1 MKQIL
6 YGGTLLVAALLN
18 VNCQSDMK
26 TIKTLPYPVARMDS
40 TVDDY
45 FGTRVADPYRW
56 MENDQAPETAAWV
69 KAENEVTENYLSQI
83 PYRGKIRERLTQL
96 WNYPKYGI
104 PRRVGEY
111 LFFFENDGLQNQSVL
126 YRQKGT
132 DGEKEVFLDPNTLS
146 ENGTLALVDV
156 SFSKDDRYMAYAAA
170 VAGSDWVEIRVMET
184 ATGKTL
190 EDRIQWVKFSGA
202 EWSGDGFYYSAYDE
216 PDQKTRLSAQNQF
229 QKVYYHRLGTL
240 QSEDRLIYEDPAH
253 PLRYFTPE
261 VSRDDRHLFITASE
275 GTDGTEVLYRST
287 DDAKGRFKVLY
298 PGFADNYYLVTCEN
312 GQAVFR
318 TNHQAPNYEL
328 VVADLT
334 GREPVT
340 RTLVEEDSLRLL
352 DGTTTAGGSL
362 MLSYL
367 DKAHSVVEQY
377 DPEGRLIRSVE
388 LPGLGTVSGFSSE
401 AGDSVTYYAYEGFT
415 APAAIYRYDTRD
427 GASSLFKESSLP
439 FDPEAYTSEQVTFNS
454 KDGTPV
460 TMFLVH
466 RKDMKRN
473 GKNPVYLYGYGGFNI
488 SRTPSFSAQNIL
500 LMEQGG
506 IYALVNL
513 RGGGE
518 YGEQWHRAGMLDQ
531 KQNVFDDF
539 IAAAEY
545 LVAEGYTSSDKLG
558 IAGGSNGGL
567 LVGACMTQRPDLF
580 AVALPAVGVMDM
592 LRFHRFTVGWGW
604 VVEYGCSENES
615 DFPYLYA
622 YSPLHNIRQGVCY
635 PATLVTT
642 ADHDDRVVPAHS
654 FKFTATLQAAQGC
667 DRPTLIRIDTDAG
680 HGAGKPTAKKIDEV
694 TDLLSFFFWNTGTR
708 VK

>member
-1 MKQIL
+1 MKPFVSL
-6 YGGTLLVAALLN
+6 GVLLSVALLN
-18 VNCQSDMK
+18 VNCQSEMK

-56 MENDQAPETAAWV
+56 MEDDHAPETAAWV
-69 KAENEVTENYLSQI
+69 EAENRVTEDYLAQI
-83 PYRGKIRERLTQL
+83 PYRETLRKRLTEL

-104 PRRVGEY
+104 PKQVGEY

-126 YRQKGT
+126 YRQKGM
-132 DGEKEVFLDPNTLS
+132 DGPKEVFLDPNTRS
-146 ENGTLALVDV
+146 QEGTLALVDV

-184 ATGKTL
+184 ATGREL
-190 EDRIQWVKFSGA
+190 DDRIEWVKFSGA
-202 EWSGDGFYYSAYDE
+202 VWSGDGFYYSAYDK
-216 PDQKTRLSAQNQF
+216 PDEKTRLSAQNQY
-229 QKVYYHRLGTL
+229 QKVYYHRLGTS
-240 QSEDRLIYEDPAH
+240 QQEDKLVYEDPMH
-253 PLRYFTPE
+253 PLRYFTPN
-261 VSRDDRHLFITASE
+261 VSEDDRYLFITASE
-275 GTDGTEVLYRST
+275 GTDGTEVLFCRA
-287 DDAKGRFKVLY
+287 DDSRRRFQVLF
-298 PGFADNYYLVTCEN
+298 PGFADNYYWVDCRD
-312 GQAVFR
+312 GQAIFR
-318 TNHQAPNYEL
+318 TNHDAPNYAL
-328 VVADLT
+328 VSVDLT
-334 GREPVT
+334 GSKPVT
-340 RTLVEEDSLRLL
+340 RTLVPEAPDRLL
-352 DGTTTAGGSL
+352 DGVSTAGNFL

-367 DKAHSVVEQY
+367 DKAHSQVEQY
-377 DPEGRLIRSVE
+377 DRQGKRIRPVE
-388 LPGLGTVSGFSSE
+388 LPGLGTVWGFD
-401 AGDSVTYYAYEGFT
+401 AGTTDSVTYFAYESFT
-415 APAAIYRYDTRD
+415 APAAIYRYDLHTGNSD
-427 GASSLFKESSLP
+427 LFKAPELP
-439 FDPEAYTSEQVTFNS
+439 FDPDLYTAEQVVFNS

-460 TMFLVH
+460 TLFLVH

-488 SRTPSFSAQNIL
+488 SRTPSFSPQNIL

-506 IYALVNL
+506 VYALANL

-518 YGEQWHRAGMLDQ
+518 YGEAWHRAGMLEK

-539 IAAAEY
+539 MAAAEY
-545 LVAEGYTSSDKLG
+545 LIAEKYTSSEKLG

-580 AVALPAVGVMDM
+580 GVALPAVGVMDM

-604 VVEYGCSENES
+604 VVEYGCSDNAS

-622 YSPLHNIRQGVCY
+622 YSPLHNIRPGVCY

-654 FKFTATLQAAQGC
+654 FKFTATLQAAQAC

-680 HGAGKPTAKKIDEV
+680 HGAGKPTGKKIDEI
-694 TDLLSFFFWNTGTR
+694 TDQLSFFFWNTGTQ
-708 VK
+708 VP

>member
-1 MKQIL
+1 MKQIASL
-6 YGGTLLVAALLN
+6 GTLLAAALLN

-26 TIKTLPYPVARMDS
+26 TIKTLPYPTARMDS

-56 MENDQAPETAAWV
+56 MEDDHAPETAAWV
-69 KAENEVTENYLSQI
+69 RAENEVTENYLAQI
-83 PYRGKIRERLTQL
+83 PYRETLRKRLTQL

-104 PRRVGEY
+104 PRQVGDY
-111 LFFFENDGLQNQSVL
+111 LFFFENDGLQNQSIL
-126 YRQKGT
+126 YRQKGP
-132 DGEKEVFLDPNTLS
+132 DGPKEEFLNPNTRS
-146 ENGTLALVDV
+146 QDGTFALVDI

-170 VAGSDWVEIRVMET
+170 AAGSDWVEIRVMET
-184 ATGKTL
+184 ATGKEL
-190 EDRIQWVKFSGA
+190 ADRIEWVKFSGA
-202 EWSGDGFYYSAYDE
+202 VWSRDGFYYSAYDR
-216 PDQKTRLSAQNQF
+216 PDEKTRLSAQNRF
-229 QKVYYHRLGTL
+229 QKVYYHRLGTP
-240 QSEDRLIYEDPAH
+240 QAEDRLIYEDPAH

-275 GTDGTEVLYRST
+275 GTDGTEVLYRRT
-287 DDAKGRFKVLY
+287 DDPRGRFRVLY
-298 PGFADNYYLVTCEN
+298 PGFADNYYLVTCRD

-318 TNHQAPNYEL
+318 TNHNAPNYAL
-328 VVADLT
+328 VVAELN
-334 GREPVT
+334 GPEPVT
-340 RTLVEEDSLRLL
+340 RTLVAESADRLL
-352 DGTTTAGGSL
+352 DGASTAGGNL

-377 DPEGRLIRSVE
+377 DEQGQRIRQVE
-388 LPGLGTVSGFSSE
+388 LPGLGTVAGFESE
-401 AGDSVTYYAYEGFT
+401 AGDTATYYAYEGFT
-415 APAAIYRYDTRD
+415 APTTLYRYDTRT
-427 GASSLFKESSLP
+427 GASTLFKAPVLP
-439 FDPEAYTSEQVTFNS
+439 FDPDLYTSEQVVFNS
-454 KDGTPV
+454 QDGTPV

-466 RKDMKRN
+466 RKDMKRD
-473 GKNPVYLYGYGGFNI
+473 GQNPVYLYGYGGFNI

-518 YGEQWHRAGMLDQ
+518 YGEAWHRAGMLER

-539 IAAAEY
+539 IGAAEY
-545 LVAEGYTSSDKLG
+545 LVAEGYTSPGKLG

-592 LRFHRFTVGWGW
+592 LRFHKFTVGWGW
-604 VVEYGCSENES
+604 VVEYGSSDNEA

-622 YSPLHNIRQGVCY
+622 YSPLHNIRPGSCY
-635 PATLVTT
+635 PATLITT

-654 FKFTATLQAAQGC
+654 FKFAAALQAAQGC
-667 DRPTLIRIDTDAG
+667 DRPTLIRIDTNAG

-694 TDLLSFFFWNTGTR
+694 TDLFSFFFWNTGTR